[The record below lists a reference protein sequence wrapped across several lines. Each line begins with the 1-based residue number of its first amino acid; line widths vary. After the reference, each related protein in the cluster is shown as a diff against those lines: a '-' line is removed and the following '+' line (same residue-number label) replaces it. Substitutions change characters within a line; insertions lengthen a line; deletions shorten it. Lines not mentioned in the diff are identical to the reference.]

1 MSLILDD
8 VIEEHAEEAAFLWQQ
23 RNAAVHAP
31 DYDIEEITEADER
44 VEAHLDGLRIG
55 GESSWETSKDLGWEL
70 AGEYFAAMSIAIR
83 LSRYDFVEEVLAA
96 AEGDGE
102 ATRGIVSALG
112 WVEPRQLNGLVKSLL
127 LSDSPY
133 RRMIGI
139 GACAVH
145 RVHPRTHLFNALQ
158 SDDNALLARALKA
171 AGELGDLESMHQV
184 KSHLE
189 HPDNGCRFQAAR
201 TAVLLGDRSALRIL
215 GLFARSDNPYRRAAM
230 NVVFRAMEPSAAQQ
244 FIKQL
249 ASDRTQVRYA
259 LIASGIQGDPVYL
272 PALMRQFENEEMAR
286 VAGESFEM
294 ITGLNIFRESLEV
307 IAEIPDNPQQAA
319 PEDED
324 FDEDLGEDQGLVV
337 PDPAKMTPWY
347 EKNKNRFVAGQ
358 RYLCGQPVSI
368 ESCSAILR
376 TGQQRQRQAAAIELV
391 LAEPGRQL
399 FETRAIGER
408 QHRLLAAGKF

>member
-23 RNAAVHAP
+23 REAAVRAP
-31 DYDIEEITEADER
+31 DYDIDDIAEADDR

-55 GESSWETSKDLGWEL
+55 GEKSWETSMDLGWEL
-70 AGEYFAAMSIAIR
+70 AGEYFTAMSIAIR
-83 LSRYDFVEEVLAA
+83 LSRADYADEILTA
-96 AEGDGE
+96 AEGNLE
-102 ATRGIVSALG
+102 AARGIVSALG
-112 WVEPRQLNGLVKSLL
+112 WVEPRLLNGLVKNLL
-127 LSDSPY
+127 LSDAPY

-158 SDDNALLARALKA
+158 SDDTALLARALKA
-171 AGELGDLESMHQV
+171 AGELGDIESLHQV

-201 TAVLLGDRSALRIL
+201 TAVLLGDKSALRIL
-215 GLFARSDNPYRRAAM
+215 SLFARSDNAYRRAAM
-230 NVVFRAMEPSAAQQ
+230 NVVFRAMEPAAAQQ

-249 ASDRTQVRYA
+249 ASDRSEVRYA

-272 PALMRQFENEEMAR
+272 PALMRQFENEELAR
-286 VAGESFEM
+286 VAGEAFEM
-294 ITGLNIFRESLEV
+294 ITGLNIFRESLE
-307 IAEIPDNPQQAA
+307 IIPEIPDQAA
-319 PEDED
+319 AEDVGD
-324 FDEDLGEDQGLVV
+324 DDDEDLGEDLGLVV

-347 EKNKNRFVAGQ
+347 EKNKDRFVAGQ

-368 ESCSAILR
+368 ESCRAILA

-391 LAEPGRQL
+391 LAEPGRKL

-408 QHRLLAAGKF
+408 QHRLLAATGF

>member
-23 RNAAVHAP
+23 REAAVRAP
-31 DYDIEEITEADER
+31 DYDIDDIAEADDR

-55 GESSWETSKDLGWEL
+55 GEKSWETSMDLGWEL
-70 AGEYFAAMSIAIR
+70 AGEYFTAMSIAIR
-83 LSRYDFVEEVLAA
+83 LSRADYADEILTA
-96 AEGDGE
+96 AEGNLE
-102 ATRGIVSALG
+102 AARGIVSALG
-112 WVEPRQLNGLVKSLL
+112 WVEPRLLNGLVKNLL
-127 LSDSPY
+127 LSDAPY

-158 SDDNALLARALKA
+158 SDDTALLARALKA
-171 AGELGDLESMHQV
+171 AGELGDIESLHQV

-201 TAVLLGDRSALRIL
+201 TAVLLGDKSALRIL
-215 GLFARSDNPYRRAAM
+215 SLFARSDNAYRRAAM
-230 NVVFRAMEPSAAQQ
+230 NVVFRAMEPAAAQQ

-249 ASDRTQVRYA
+249 ASDRSEVRYA

-272 PALMRQFENEEMAR
+272 PALMRQFENEELAR
-286 VAGESFEM
+286 VAGEAFEM
-294 ITGLNIFRESLEV
+294 ITGLNIFRESLE
-307 IAEIPDNPQQAA
+307 IIPEIPDQAA
-319 PEDED
+319 AEDVGD
-324 FDEDLGEDQGLVV
+324 DDDEDLGEDLGLVV
-337 PDPAKMTPWY
+337 PDPEKMTPWY
-347 EKNKNRFVAGQ
+347 EKNKDRFVAGQ

-368 ESCSAILR
+368 ESCRAILA
-376 TGQQRQRQAAAIELV
+376 TGLQRQRQAAAIELV
-391 LAEPGRQL
+391 LAEPGRKL

-408 QHRLLAAGKF
+408 QHRLLAATGF

>member
-23 RNAAVHAP
+23 REAAVRAP
-31 DYDIEEITEADER
+31 DYDIDDIAEADDR

-55 GESSWETSKDLGWEL
+55 GEKSWETSMDLGWEL
-70 AGEYFAAMSIAIR
+70 AGEYFTAMSIAIR
-83 LSRYDFVEEVLAA
+83 LSRADYADEILTA
-96 AEGDGE
+96 AEGNLE
-102 ATRGIVSALG
+102 AARGIVSALG
-112 WVEPRQLNGLVKSLL
+112 WVEPRLLNGLVKNLL
-127 LSDSPY
+127 LSDAPY

-158 SDDNALLARALKA
+158 SDDTALLARALKA
-171 AGELGDLESMHQV
+171 AGELGDIESLHQV

-201 TAVLLGDRSALRIL
+201 TAVLLGDKSALRIL
-215 GLFARSDNPYRRAAM
+215 SLFARSDNAYRRAAM
-230 NVVFRAMEPSAAQQ
+230 NVVFRAMEPAAAQQ

-249 ASDRTQVRYA
+249 ASDRSEVRYA

-272 PALMRQFENEEMAR
+272 PALMRQFENEELAR
-286 VAGESFEM
+286 VAGEAFEM
-294 ITGLNIFRESLEV
+294 ITGLNIFRESLE
-307 IAEIPDNPQQAA
+307 IIPEIPDQAA
-319 PEDED
+319 AEDVGD
-324 FDEDLGEDQGLVV
+324 DDDEDLGEDLGLVV
-337 PDPAKMTPWY
+337 PDPEKMTPWY
-347 EKNKNRFVAGQ
+347 EKNKDRFVAGQ

-368 ESCSAILR
+368 ESCRAILA

-391 LAEPGRQL
+391 LAEPGRKL

-408 QHRLLAAGKF
+408 QHRLLAATGF